1 MPQLTPIASTFQAPV
16 FEAFAVHAGNR
27 EIAEKATRKTL
38 GKDWVVEP
46 YGEGSTTFEIVPPAG
61 LVVPADSAWSLTY
74 ALARH
79 EGMKQVEPVFAI
91 QQPMPEDPDEA
102 AALDDNLSIHSSQGL
117 RAKRVRKGSGHL
129 EASRPQ
135 DWSLRKINVMEAWA
149 KFFPGNDEPAAN
161 IIVGHPDTGYRR
173 HPEIE
178 SALKL
183 DLGRDFVKND
193 DDPEDELRRPWNVVI
208 HNPGHGVSTSS
219 VIASPKGAQAR
230 YPGDP
235 DARAVIGVAPGAK
248 IVPLRVSDSVVLT
261 SMRNLARAIE
271 WATNKG
277 AHVISISM
285 GGLNSGRLEDALR
298 YARNR
303 GVIVLAAAGNYVRF
317 VVWPAASSYAIGVAA
332 SNANDL
338 PWRHSSRGRRVCVTA
353 PGESVWRAMVNSQGT
368 LNVGRGSG
376 TSFAVAT
383 VAGVA
388 ALWLA
393 RHGRDN
399 LVRRYGAA
407 QIPVIF
413 RELLEKTAA
422 KSPALPKD
430 KFGAGLV
437 DAMKLLGEPLPD
449 ASRPKHAA
457 RTATALERQDPDS
470 ILAHMFEERLSGPAR
485 TKGAAT
491 GALSNA
497 ITDVLGG
504 SSADLLPRFGKEI
517 AFHLATRPEL
527 FERFAT
533 MLDTDAAN
541 SRQSSAPGSK
551 HRDIPRAARRDGRQ
565 RAGRAVREQLLGAA
579 SGPLAR
585 RLTSMK

>member
-27 EIAEKATRKTL
+27 EVAERATRKTL
-38 GKDWVVEP
+38 GKDWLVEP

-74 ALARH
+74 KLARH
-79 EGMKQVEPVFAI
+79 EGIKQVEPVFAM

-102 AALDDNLSIHSSQGL
+102 AALDDNLSIHGL
-117 RAKRVRKGSGHL
+117 RAKRARKDAGHL
-129 EASRPQ
+129 EASRAQ
-135 DWSLRKINVMEAWA
+135 DWSLRKINVMDAWA

-178 SALKL
+178 SALQL

-193 DDPEDELRRPWNVVI
+193 DDPEDELQRPWNVVI

-219 VIASPKGAQAR
+219 VIASPKGAQGR

-235 DARAVIGVAPGAK
+235 EGRAVIGVAPGAR

-285 GGLNSGRLEDALR
+285 GGLNSSRLEDALR
-298 YARNR
+298 FARSR

-317 VVWPAASSYAIGVAA
+317 VVWPAASSHAIGVAA
-332 SNANDL
+332 SNANDR

-353 PGESVWRAMVNSQGT
+353 PGESVWRAMVNSRGVS
-368 LNVGRGSG
+368 NVGRGSG

-393 RHGRDN
+393 RHGRDK
-399 LVRRYGAA
+399 LVQRYGAA
-407 QIPVIF
+407 RVPVIF

-430 KFGAGLV
+430 QFGAGLV
-437 DAMKLLGEPLPD
+437 DAMKLLAEPLPD
-449 ASRPKHAA
+449 AALRKHSA
-457 RTATALERQDPDS
+457 RASTGLDRQDPRS
-470 ILAHMFEERLSGPAR
+470 ILAHMFEEHLSGPAGR
-485 TKGAAT
+485 RRSDAADS
-491 GALSNA
+491 LSNA

-504 SSADLLPRFGKEI
+504 SSTDVLPRFGKEI

-533 MLDTDAAN
+533 MLHMDAAN
-541 SRQSSAPGSK
+541 SHPSPAPGSK
-551 HRDIPRAARRDGRQ
+551 HRDMTGATRRDGRR